1 VGIVEDIQDAVAGI
15 RHGAEHAAEAATD
28 VLGRYIDRHAL
39 GAFEHLREH
48 HPIVSTR
55 PLAVVTLA
63 DDVRE
68 VLGDFES
75 FTVALYAPKM
85 EAITGP
91 FILGLDDTPLY
102 RRDHAALRAAVRAD
116 DLPHVERIV
125 GDTARERVAAAAGG
139 TIDVVTE
146 LVEPA
151 VTRAIGD
158 YFGTPGPDPAT
169 LVRWATNLFE
179 DIFVNV
185 GNLTSVHDRALDDAA
200 QMRPYVDGVVG
211 DRKAAI
217 ERGDDV
223 PDDVLTRLLRQ
234 EPPGALEDV
243 SIRHNLIGLIAGWIP
258 TVSKAFTLAVEE
270 LLHRP
275 AELRSAQQAAR
286 AGDRDTVAAYVW
298 EAMRF
303 RPQNWSLLRK
313 CAADRTI
320 AAGTDRE
327 ATIEA
332 GAVVVAATL
341 SAMHDE
347 RAVEAPDKFRPGRP
361 WSDYMHF
368 GHGLHE
374 CFGEQINRVQLPA
387 LAMALFERGELS
399 RAPGDAGEV
408 KWRGDF
414 PSGLR
419 VAIGA

>member
-1 VGIVEDIQDAVAGI
+1 MGIVEEIHEAVADI
-15 RHGAEHAAEAATD
+15 RHEAERAAEAATD
-28 VLGRYIDRHAL
+28 VLQRHIDRHAL
-39 GAFEHLREH
+39 GTFAHLREH
-48 HPIVSTR
+48 HPIVSTHA
-55 PLAVVTLA
+55 LAIVTLA

-68 VLGDFES
+68 VLGDFEH

-91 FILGLDDTPLY
+91 FILGLDDTPIY
-102 RRDHAALRAAVRAD
+102 RRDHADLRAAVRAD
-116 DLPHVERIV
+116 DLPRVGRVV
-125 GDTARERVAAAAGG
+125 GDTAQAQVAGAVGG

-146 LVEPA
+146 LVDPA
-151 VTRAIGD
+151 VTQAIAD
-158 YFGTPGPDPAT
+158 YLATPGPDPAT

-179 DIFVNV
+179 DIFINV
-185 GNLTSVHDRALDDAA
+185 GNLPTVHDRALADAA
-200 QMRPYVDGVVG
+200 EMRPYVDGVV
-211 DRKAAI
+211 DARRQAI

-234 EPPGALEDV
+234 DGPGALDPV

-275 AELRSAQQAAR
+275 DQLASAQAAAR
-286 AGDRDTVAAYVW
+286 EGDRDAVAAHVW
-298 EAMRF
+298 EALRF
-303 RPQNWSLLRK
+303 RPQNWGLLRK
-313 CAADRTI
+313 CAADTTI

-327 ATIEA
+327 TTIQA

-347 RAVEAPDKFRPGRP
+347 RAVTAPEEFRLDRP

-374 CFGEQINRVQLPA
+374 CFGEQINMVQLPA
-387 LAMALFERGELS
+387 LATALLERGEVS
-399 RAPGDAGEV
+399 RAPGDEGQV
-408 KWRGDF
+408 QWRGDF
-414 PSGLR
+414 PKGLR
-419 VAIGA
+419 VAIAA